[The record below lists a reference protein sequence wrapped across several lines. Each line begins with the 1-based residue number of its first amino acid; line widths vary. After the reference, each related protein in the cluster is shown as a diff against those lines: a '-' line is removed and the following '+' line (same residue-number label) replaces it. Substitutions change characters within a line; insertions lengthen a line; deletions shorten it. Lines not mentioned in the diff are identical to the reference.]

1 MTTIPVSVP
10 PWSRSC
16 SVPLPTPKRFW
27 VISFRS
33 MINLFQHQQQALD
46 ETEGKNRVA
55 YYLDMGLGKTF
66 VGSEKALKLNSRV
79 NLLVCQC
86 SKVQD
91 WIEHMTE
98 NYAMNHCWMIYD
110 MTKKNEFDWFMKAA
124 MEVDNP
130 DRICGVI
137 NYELTFRRNV
147 LKTLTGFT
155 LMLDESSLIQN
166 ENAKRS
172 KFILGLKP
180 DNVILLSGT
189 PTGGKYENLW
199 SQCQLL
205 GWKISKELFW
215 KQYIQTEWVETDGFW
230 RKQITGYK
238 NVDRLKMKLAEH
250 GAVFMTT
257 EQAGISL
264 PKRNWIKVKT
274 RPSPLYWKFWNDRYV
289 AIDSAN
295 LGEFELDADFYGSN
309 AHCERELIGDTSLT
323 RRLYARQLCGLYNPA
338 RYEAFRDL
346 ANSTEDRLIVFYNFT
361 EEMER
366 LKGIAKGL
374 NRPVSVLSGEEK
386 NLDAYRY
393 QHNSITFIQYQ
404 AGAMGGNFQLAN
416 KIIYFS
422 VPQGSELWEQSQK
435 RIHRLGQER
444 PCFYYLMICP
454 GTVEE
459 DILSTL
465 EMRKDYTD
473 ELFRKYEQA
482 ATAPQSP

>member
-1 MTTIPVSVP
+1 
-10 PWSRSC
+10 
-16 SVPLPTPKRFW
+16 
-27 VISFRS
+27 

-205 GWKISKELFW
+205 GWKISKELSPGQMMW
-215 KQYIQTEWVETDGFW
+215 NE
-230 RKQITGYK
+230 
-238 NVDRLKMKLAEH
+238 
-250 GAVFMTT
+250 
-257 EQAGISL
+257 
-264 PKRNWIKVKT
+264 
-274 RPSPLYWKFWNDRYV
+274 PSPIPVPVNRAFSPTIKKSCL
-289 AIDSAN
+289 
-295 LGEFELDADFYGSN
+295 
-309 AHCERELIGDTSLT
+309 
-323 RRLYARQLCGLYNPA
+323 NPSGGG
-338 RYEAFRDL
+338 FDGK
-346 ANSTEDRLIVFYNFT
+346 
-361 EEMER
+361 M
-366 LKGIAKGL
+366 G
-374 NRPVSVLSGEEK
+374 PV
-386 NLDAYRY
+386 
-393 QHNSITFIQYQ
+393 
-404 AGAMGGNFQLAN
+404 
-416 KIIYFS
+416 
-422 VPQGSELWEQSQK
+422 
-435 RIHRLGQER
+435 
-444 PCFYYLMICP
+444 
-454 GTVEE
+454 
-459 DILSTL
+459 
-465 EMRKDYTD
+465 
-473 ELFRKYEQA
+473 
-482 ATAPQSP
+482 

>member
-1 MTTIPVSVP
+1 M
-10 PWSRSC
+10 
-16 SVPLPTPKRFW
+16 LP
-27 VISFRS
+27 FRS

-230 RKQITGYK
+230 RQQITGYK

-274 RPSPLYWKFWNDRYV
+274 RPSPLYWKFWNNRYI

-346 ANSTEDRLIVFYNFT
+346 LNSTEDRLIVFYNFT

-393 QHNSITFIQYQ
+393 QHNSISFDLYYQ
-404 AGAMGGNFQLAN
+404 REWSWDDVSAYVTEAINGYFLELAQSWADQN
-416 KIIYFS
+416 EALVVRISQVESRLLGITGILDIANTKINGEAANCTLTLDHIP
-422 VPQGSELWEQSQK
+422 V
-435 RIHRLGQER
+435 LGTIE
-444 PCFYYLMICP
+444 P
-454 GTVEE
+454 GTIV
-459 DILSTL
+459 ISG
-465 EMRKDYTD
+465 
-473 ELFRKYEQA
+473 
-482 ATAPQSP
+482 